1 MPIKLN
7 VGLAQKVGE
16 PHYGSRGASVN
27 LEIELDSSLAGE
39 PDKLRDRIKQMFALV
54 RTSLNDELKGV
65 PQPTLPTP
73 ANLPA
78 PHTNGKSNG
87 RAPSIRTATPPQ
99 IKKLQSLAQEQHLDL
114 DTLLRERCQVQRA
127 EDLTLRQ
134 ASDLIDSLKAPFQ
147 PQAA

>member
-39 PDKLRDRIKQMFALV
+39 PDKLRDRIKQMLALV
-54 RTSLNDELKGV
+54 RTSVNDELKRGS
-65 PQPTLPTP
+65 PPCLPEP
-73 ANLPA
+73 VNPPS
-78 PHTNGKSNG
+78 PHNNGKSNG

-127 EDLTLRQ
+127 EDLTLQQ
-134 ASDLIDSLKAPFQ
+134 ASELIDSLKVPFH
-147 PQAA
+147 PQAV